1 MASGSGVVQWEAE
14 PSGDGAVT
22 EEGVKKRALA
32 LESQGSFPTPFSAAL
47 VLCGRQ
53 SASRVRIADNNW
65 EECYS
70 SALL

>member
-22 EEGVKKRALA
+22 EEGEKQRALA
-32 LESQGSFPTPFSAAL
+32 LESQGPSHTFLRGP

-53 SASRVRIADNNW
+53 SASMVRRADNNR
-65 EECYS
+65 EGHYS